1 MCVALD
7 GGCIIAGEKV
17 GCCVGPVV
25 GKSMDITLDCGWGR
39 IEVGEFSKPHDLS
52 VSNFFPFT
60 KVGARLQVSFAVAF
74 AGGRVFGRGCFDFNC
89 PSSFSRKQVA
99 GQLNSFELMSS
110 LSSKHKSEGVRCTSG
125 PLATVGVA
133 SMAMANTIAVMNIAM
148 RAVAVVILL
157 GAAWELLVTNLCD

>member
-1 MCVALD
+1 MD
-7 GGCIIAGEKV
+7 GGCIIAVEKV
-17 GCCVGPVV
+17 GCCIGPVV

-52 VSNFFPFT
+52 VSNFCCST
-60 KVGARLQVSFAVAF
+60 RVGARPRVSFTNAF
-74 AGGRVFGRGCFDFNC
+74 ARGRVFGRGCFDFNR
-89 PSSFSRKQVA
+89 PSSFSTKQVA

-110 LSSKHKSEGVRCTSG
+110 LSSRHKSEGVRCGRG

-133 SMAMANTIAVMNIAM
+133 SMAMANIAVMKIAM

-157 GAAWELLVTNLCD
+157 GADLN